1 MVFVRLLKLAAA
13 TIYRK
18 ALARPSTCIIS
29 SSLSSDHRAD
39 SISPILQMRV
49 LGWRVTCQPLISKVR
64 LICRACGLSHSTVQG
79 QTSPPHCPAPDAA
92 ECQEDPALSLTQA
105 CAVCSGGLWSWLVL
119 SVLVSWVWSVSS
131 RKDSRE
137 WAASPSLGLPR
148 PTRAEHGA
156 QPQCLS
162 WWSQHDPSPSALG
175 AAIPASGVRLVH
187 CLHPRG
193 LGPEL
198 LSPSGLL
205 I

>member
-1 MVFVRLLKLAAA
+1 
-13 TIYRK
+13 
-18 ALARPSTCIIS
+18 
-29 SSLSSDHRAD
+29 
-39 SISPILQMRV
+39 MRV

-92 ECQEDPALSLTQA
+92 ECQEDPALILTQA

-148 PTRAEHGA
+148 PTWAEHGA